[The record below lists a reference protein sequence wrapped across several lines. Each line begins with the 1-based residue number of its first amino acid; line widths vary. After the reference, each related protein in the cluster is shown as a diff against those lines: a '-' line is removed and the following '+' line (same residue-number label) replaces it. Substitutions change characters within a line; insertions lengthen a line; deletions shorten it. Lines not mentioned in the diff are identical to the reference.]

1 MIYFAASRI
10 RRFST
15 ETEGENALL
24 REPTKIS
31 LNAPQNDLPDTRGL
45 RVKKELFPCLLSGAC
60 QRCYE
65 KMSHCNISL
74 PDRSCSHR
82 AARGR
87 C

>member
-45 RVKKELFPCLLSGAC
+45 RVKKE
-60 QRCYE
+60 
-65 KMSHCNISL
+65 
-74 PDRSCSHR
+74 
-82 AARGR
+82 
-87 C
+87 